1 MLVLAGILPDF
12 RLQSPDGDSAT
23 TIAVTAAVGAGV
35 FGVLSALAWPLL
47 VRLLLLVPALVLGL
61 LVFFLN
67 GSLLLLALRLNPSG
81 QSEAAPET
89 AVIVAAVMSAV
100 ASATGGAL
108 AVRDDDAYRR
118 RLYRLADRRR
128 RGGPAC
134 PSAHGT
140 VFLQLDGVG
149 HDVLVAAV
157 GKGLMPT
164 IARWLGHDTGH
175 DAGQKA
181 GQHGMEHGSRHGVRE
196 HAGRGA
202 GHGMAHGAGNGA
214 GLGPGHG
221 MAHGTGDGA
230 GLGAGRG
237 VARGAGDSAGLG
249 AGHDVEDGA
258 GHAVGQGSGDDA
270 GHSAVHRA
278 AHGMARGAGDGAGLG
293 PGHGM
298 AYGAGDGAGH
308 AVGPGSGDGAGHDTM
323 HRAGHGMRSLVPG
336 HGAVEDAG
344 RGTGHGD
351 AHGTGHHPGHSTAH
365 GPGTGPAYG
374 LRASTAHGPDASTAP
389 GPGTSSAH
397 GPGPGS
403 AHGRGP
409 GPGHLPG
416 QSSRP
421 RPRPTHRLTPW
432 RTDWSSQTGAS
443 QLGILHGSN
452 HDVPAFRWYEKETR
466 EVMVCNRPTS
476 AAELQRRAVE
486 RTGDGG
492 LLSADGASRGN
503 LFGGGADEQALVL
516 SIATRRRSPANR
528 SRAGYFAYFSDPAN
542 AVRTALSFVAEAA
555 REVGQSTRAR
565 LRKERPRVARGGLYP
580 FIRAFATVVERD
592 VVVAAVMGDLLA
604 GRTAVYADLV
614 AYDEVA
620 HHSGPLGRDAEQV
633 LARLDRSLA
642 LIEKVAEHAPRPYRI
657 VVLSDH
663 GQSPGETFRARY
675 GLTLGDLVRAG
686 CGLPV
691 PRRAERTH
699 SGAEAR
705 AAVRA
710 ALRRPVEEGDERH
723 RPTPDS
729 EPVVLASG
737 NLGLVSFPDVPHRM
751 SKEEMDA
758 RHPALLTTLANHPGI
773 GFLLV
778 RSEEHGGVV
787 LGPYGTEIP
796 VDRLDEEPGPLA
808 GFGPGAVE
816 AVRRTHSFPH
826 TADIMVNSFHDPADG
841 EVLSFEE
848 QIGSHGG
855 LGGAQA
861 KPFLLSPLALSAPV
875 ADGEDLIG
883 AEHVHRV
890 LRRWLRESDGPQ
902 VPLEPAR
909 EERAA

>member
-1 MLVLAGILPDF
+1 MRGVRWRRAVSQAGRSAAVWGVSTLTMLVLAGILPDF
-12 RLQSPDGDSAT
+12 RLQSADGASAT
-23 TIAVTAAVGAGV
+23 TIATTAAVGAGV

-128 RGGPAC
+128 RGGAAC
-134 PSAHGT
+134 PVTPGT

-149 HDVLVAAV
+149 HDVLAAAV
-157 GKGLMPT
+157 RKGLMPT
-164 IARWLGHDTGH
+164 VAGWLGS
-175 DAGQKA
+175 APQ
-181 GQHGMEHGSRHGVRE
+181 Q
-196 HAGRGA
+196 GRGQ
-202 GHGMAHGAGNGA
+202 
-214 GLGPGHG
+214 
-221 MAHGTGDGA
+221 
-230 GLGAGRG
+230 GR
-237 VARGAGDSAGLG
+237 A
-249 AGHDVEDGA
+249 
-258 GHAVGQGSGDDA
+258 GSGA
-270 GHSAVHRA
+270 
-278 AHGMARGAGDGAGLG
+278 
-293 PGHGM
+293 P
-298 AYGAGDGAGH
+298 
-308 AVGPGSGDGAGHDTM
+308 
-323 HRAGHGMRSLVPG
+323 
-336 HGAVEDAG
+336 
-344 RGTGHGD
+344 
-351 AHGTGHHPGHSTAH
+351 
-365 GPGTGPAYG
+365 
-374 LRASTAHGPDASTAP
+374 RAS
-389 GPGTSSAH
+389 
-397 GPGPGS
+397 
-403 AHGRGP
+403 
-409 GPGHLPG
+409 
-416 QSSRP
+416 
-421 RPRPTHRLTPW
+421 HRLTRW
-432 RTDWSSQTGAS
+432 HTDWSSQTGAS

-452 HDVPAFRWYEKETR
+452 HDVPAFRWYEKDTG

-503 LFGGGADEQALVL
+503 LFSGGADEQALVL
-516 SIATRRRSPANR
+516 SIATRRRSRETR
-528 SRAGYFAYFSDPAN
+528 SRSGYFAYFSDPAN
-542 AVRTALSFVAEAA
+542 AVRTALSFVAEVG
-555 REVGQSTRAR
+555 RESGQSTRAR
-565 LRKERPRVARGGLYP
+565 LRHERPRVGRGGLYP
-580 FIRAFATVVERD
+580 LVRAFATVVERD
-592 VVVAAVMGDLLA
+592 VVVAAVMGDMLA

-620 HHSGPLGRDAEQV
+620 HHSGPLGRDTEQV
-633 LARLDRSLA
+633 LGRLDRALA
-642 LIEKVAEHAPRPYRI
+642 LIENVAEHAPRPYRI

-686 CGLPV
+686 CGLAV
-691 PRRAERTH
+691 PRKAERTH

-710 ALRRPVEEGDERH
+710 ALRRPVEESGERH
-723 RPTPDS
+723 RPAGRRS
-729 EPVVLASG
+729 EPIVLASG
-737 NLGLVSFPDVPHRM
+737 NLGLISFPDVPHRM
-751 SKEEMDA
+751 SKEEIDA

-787 LGPYGTEIP
+787 LGAYGAEIP
-796 VDRLDEEPGPLA
+796 LDQLDRTPGPLA
-808 GFGPGAVE
+808 AFGPGAAD

-841 EVLSFEE
+841 EVLAFEE

-861 KPFLLSPLALSAPV
+861 RPFLLSPLALSAPV
-875 ADGEDLIG
+875 EDDEELIG

-890 LRRWLRESDGPQ
+890 LRRWLRESHGPQ
-902 VPLEPAR
+902 VPLETAP